1 MFPVSVCRQCACRS
15 LECMTWALRALN
27 KPGHRKADMGTAVPS
42 CPNIPQWPF
51 LLSAVLSLSGRDT
64 HWGVAGSLPPL
75 AAVGML
81 FTHVVTK
88 LLILFA
94 APQRPQ
100 LLLRC
105 SVGQRE
111 FQSLWCSAQ
120 PGWKPISVNPQPQRG
135 FPFRLLALRFS
146 LQAWIPLEAAQCQC
160 SRACQRGVNKSAGFE
175 ERLSKT
181 AGCQ

>member
-1 MFPVSVCRQCACRS
+1 MSVCRH
-15 LECMTWALRALN
+15 CMQKRGMHDIWALPALN
-27 KPGHRKADMGTAVPS
+27 KPGDRKADMGTAVPS
-42 CPNIPQWPF
+42 CPT
-51 LLSAVLSLSGRDT
+51 SLSGHFCYLQFSLCLADT

-75 AAVGML
+75 ASVGML

-105 SVGQRE
+105 LAGQRE

-120 PGWKPISVNPQPQRG
+120 PGWKPISVNLQPQRG
-135 FPFRLLALRFS
+135 FPCLLSITLCSSKVGNHAAFGEPDLLTMADITARLLTT
-146 LQAWIPLEAAQCQC
+146 QAWNFHI
-160 SRACQRGVNKSAGFE
+160 V
-175 ERLSKT
+175 
-181 AGCQ
+181 

>member
-1 MFPVSVCRQCACRS
+1 MFPVSVCRQCACRC

-135 FPFRLLALRFS
+135 FPCLLSITLCSSKVGNHAAFGEPDLLTMADITARLLS
-146 LQAWIPLEAAQCQC
+146 TQAWNFHI
-160 SRACQRGVNKSAGFE
+160 V
-175 ERLSKT
+175 
-181 AGCQ
+181 